1 MNNLKLVTTENF
13 EDSVVKNGIPC
24 DFWKDVNEEYFITR
38 EQIGRALGYSNP
50 QKAIQKIHLKHKD
63 RLDRFSCIIKSEI
76 SRSPQNEDSFES
88 RHPQTGGIDSNG
100 SIQERTFYSRKG
112 VMEICRWSRQPV
124 ADKFMDWVW
133 EVIDDLISKSI
144 GDNNNA
150 ASKEMLD
157 TVNKISVSVKEIE
170 RAVTRKARCSFHY
183 SKWRSN
189 AARKAKVLAYIH
201 NMDTMRSL
209 DTNESI
215 KKIYGQIYFDMK
227 LIYGKDIADYKE
239 EYLNQFPDIDGVP
252 SGIEIVEYFGELR
265 ELFDNIINERLIR
278 SLGLEKGDVSCTEC
292 E

>member
-13 EDSVVKNGIPC
+13 EDGVVENGIPC
-24 DFWKDVNEEYFITR
+24 DFWKDVNGEYFITR

-50 QKAIQKIHLKHKD
+50 RKAIEQIHMRHKD
-63 RLDRFSCIIKSEI
+63 RIDKFSCVIRSEI
-76 SRSPQNEDSFES
+76 SRSPQSDPTSKDSSLQSE
-88 RHPQTGGIDSNG
+88 GIDSNG

-133 EVIDDLISKSI
+133 DVIDGLVSKSI

-157 TVNKISVSVKEIE
+157 TVNKISASVKEIE
-170 RAVTRKARCSFHY
+170 RAVAQRSRCSFHY
-183 SKWRSN
+183 SRWRSK

-201 NMDTMRSL
+201 NLDTMCNL
-209 DTNESI
+209 DTNEGI

-227 LIYGKDIADYKE
+227 LIYGKNIADYKE
-239 EYLNQFPDIDGVP
+239 EYLNQFPDIDGIP
-252 SGIEIVEYFGELR
+252 SGIEIVEYFSELR
-265 ELFDNIINERLIR
+265 GLFDNIINERLIR
-278 SLGLEKGDVSCTEC
+278 SLGLEKGGVSCVEC

>member
-13 EDSVVKNGIPC
+13 EDGVVENGILC

-38 EQIGRALGYSNP
+38 EQIGKALGYNNPSN
-50 QKAIQKIHLKHKD
+50 AIKNIHLKHKD
-63 RLDRFSCIIKSEI
+63 RLDKFSTVLKVSHVEGD
-76 SRSPQNEDSFES
+76 RKV
-88 RHPQTGGIDSNG
+88 
-100 SIQERTFYSRKG
+100 EREKIFYSRKG
-112 VMEICRWSRQPV
+112 VMEICRWSRQPI

-133 EVIDDLISKSI
+133 DVIDGLVSKSI
-144 GDNNNA
+144 EDNNNA

-170 RAVTRKARCSFHY
+170 RAITQRSRCSFHY
-183 SKWRSN
+183 SKWRSKV
-189 AARKAKVLAYIH
+189 ARKAKVLAYIH
-201 NMDTMRSL
+201 NMDTMCNL

-227 LIYGKDIADYKE
+227 LIYGKNIADYKE

-265 ELFDNIINERLIR
+265 ELFDNIINDRLIR
-278 SLGLEKGDVSCTEC
+278 SLGLKKGDADDVE
-292 E
+292 

>member
-1 MNNLKLVTTENF
+1 MNNLKLITTENF
-13 EDSVVKNGIPC
+13 EDGVVENGIPC

-50 QKAIQKIHLKHKD
+50 RKAIEQIHMRHKD
-63 RLDRFSCIIKSEI
+63 RIDKFSCVIKSEI
-76 SRSPQNEDSFES
+76 SRSPQSDPTSKDSSLQSE
-88 RHPQTGGIDSNG
+88 GIDSNG

-133 EVIDDLISKSI
+133 EVIDDLIAESI
-144 GDNNNA
+144 QNSSNTI
-150 ASKEMLD
+150 SKEIVD
-157 TVNKISVSVKEIE
+157 TVNEISASVKEIE
-170 RAVTRKARCSFHY
+170 RAVAQRSRCSFHY
-183 SKWRSN
+183 SRWRSKV
-189 AARKAKVLAYIH
+189 ARKAKVLAYIH
-201 NMDTMRSL
+201 NLNTMQNL

-227 LIYGKDIADYKE
+227 LIYGKNIADYKE
-239 EYLNQFPDIDGVP
+239 EYLNQFPDIDGIP

-278 SLGLEKGDVSCTEC
+278 SLGLEKGGADDVE
-292 E
+292 

>member
-1 MNNLKLVTTENF
+1 MNNLKLITTENF
-13 EDSVVKNGIPC
+13 EDGVVENGIPC

-76 SRSPQNEDSFES
+76 SRSSQNEDSFES

-100 SIQERTFYSRKG
+100 SIQERTFYSHKG

-133 EVIDDLISKSI
+133 GVIDDLIAESI
-144 GDNNNA
+144 QNSSNTI
-150 ASKEMLD
+150 SKEVVD
-157 TVNKISVSVKEIE
+157 TVNEISASVKEIE
-170 RAVTRKARCSFHY
+170 RAVAQRSRCSFHY
-183 SKWRSN
+183 SRWR
-189 AARKAKVLAYIH
+189 AKTAKKAKVLAYIH
-201 NMDTMRSL
+201 NLNTMQNL
-209 DTNESI
+209 DTNEGI

-227 LIYGKDIADYKE
+227 LIYGKNIADYKE

-278 SLGLEKGDVSCTEC
+278 SLGFEKGDADDIE
-292 E
+292 